1 MWWTVQTQPEF
12 LYFLPIGGT
21 AMAPLAGLLHELG
34 HRVEGVDAHLYPPMS
49 TLLEDLGIPVRL
61 GFDAEKIPNDVDRV
75 IIGNAVPRT
84 NVEAASVLERR
95 IPHLAQA
102 EAVAHYVL
110 SRGLESLVVAGT
122 HGKTTTSAMLSWI
135 LESTDKD
142 PSYLVGGLPK
152 WNPRGFRLGNG
163 RWLVIEG
170 DADRSFSTTV
180 RTCSSSGPW
189 NSTTPISI
197 PI

>member
-1 MWWTVQTQPEF
+1 
-12 LYFLPIGGT
+12 
-21 AMAPLAGLLHELG
+21 MAPLAGLLHELG
-34 HRVEGVDAHLYPPMS
+34 HRVEGVDAQLYPPMS

-61 GFDAEKIPNDVDRV
+61 GFDASKIPDGVDRV

-110 SRGLESLVVAGT
+110 SRGLQSLVVAGT

-135 LESTDKD
+135 LESTGED
-142 PSYLVGGLPK
+142 PSYLIGGLPQ
-152 WNPRGFRLGNG
+152 WNSRGFRLGNG

-170 DADRSFSTTV
+170 DEYNTASSTADRSFSTTA

-189 NSTTPISI
+189 SSTTPISI
-197 PI
+197 LI